1 MPIPGAMVSILDCM
15 SKETA
20 PEKYKDLWVSREQ
33 NANAPGNPGKDS
45 KNVGGYEAFDE
56 RDFLSE
62 DFSPFNLKVP
72 FSVLPPMYVQVVGL
86 GVLRDDGVIY
96 AKVLADNG
104 IFVKLDAYPG
114 MPHGHFNIWPRLKQ
128 RIK

>member
-1 MPIPGAMVSILDCM
+1 M

-20 PEKYKDLWVSREQ
+20 PEKYNDLWVSREQ

-72 FSVLPPMYVQVVGL
+72 
-86 GVLRDDGVIY
+86 
-96 AKVLADNG
+96 ADTCTESHIRIRNG
-104 IFVKLDAYPG
+104 A
-114 MPHGHFNIWPRLKQ
+114 
-128 RIK
+128 